1 MESKGLKIST
11 AILRF
16 VMAITFLW
24 AFFDKVIGISKPG
37 KGWVNGSSPT
47 VGFLSGSTG
56 PFSPIYKAIGGSG
69 IIDWLFMLAL
79 LGVGIVLLLGIGMKI
94 GTIAGAVLMFLM
106 WTAALPKVGN
116 FFQID
121 DHMII
126 CVALLILLFAKA
138 GQVAGL
144 GRWWANTKLVK
155 RCPGLE

>member
-1 MESKGLKIST
+1 MQSKGLKVSL
-11 AILRF
+11 AIMRF
-16 VMAITFLW
+16 VLALEFLW

-37 KGWVNGSSPT
+37 KGWVNGNSPT
-47 VGFLSGSTG
+47 IGFLSNSTG
-56 PFSPIYKAIGGSG
+56 PFSSIYKAIAGSG

-106 WTAALPKVGN
+106 WTAALPKAGYL
-116 FFQID
+116 QLD
-121 DHMII
+121 DHII
-126 CVALLILLFAKA
+126 NLVILLVLLFAKA
-138 GQVAGL
+138 GQVAGF

>member
-1 MESKGLKIST
+1 MQSKGLRVSL
-11 AILRF
+11 AIMRF
-16 VMAITFLW
+16 VLALEFLW

-37 KGWVNGSSPT
+37 KGWVNGNSPT
-47 VGFLSGSTG
+47 IGFLSNSTG
-56 PFSPIYKAIGGSG
+56 PFSSIYKAIAGSG

-79 LGVGIVLLLGIGMKI
+79 LGVGIVLLLGIGMRI
-94 GTIAGAVLMFLM
+94 GTIVGAVLMFLM
-106 WTAALPKVGN
+106 WTAALPKAGN